1 MHFKL
6 LTRLKVPSTLGFTSG
21 HKIFVDFYRSTMSES
36 TSITPTFRG
45 EFYFLIAKF
54 LEDGPCKEAAE
65 LLRKQVN

>member
-1 MHFKL
+1 M
-6 LTRLKVPSTLGFTSG
+6 SG
-21 HKIFVDFYRSTMSES
+21 S

-65 LLRKQVN
+65 LLRKQVLNPFFIRQLSIYFICCSQIVY